1 MRININIDDH
11 LKLLSEQKAKSMG
24 LTLSS
29 LVRLLLS
36 KETQDFREKVDQ
48 LVIDTEKEGYDNPIQ
63 WTDYKKQLQKDLN
76 NVNR

>member
-1 MRININIDDH
+1 
-11 LKLLSEQKAKSMG
+11 
-24 LTLSS
+24 
-29 LVRLLLS
+29 LLS

-48 LVIDTEKEGYDNPIQ
+48 LVIDTEKEGYDIPIQ